1 MIYVFLADGFEEV
14 EALAP
19 VDILRRAGLQVQTVG
34 VTGKTVMGK
43 HNIPVT
49 ADIEIREIA
58 LNSDL
63 QAVVLPGGLP
73 GAENLD
79 ASKEVQAAI
88 DFAAAN
94 GKFLCA
100 ICAAPFILGK
110 KCLLNGK
117 SAICYPGFEVDLQ
130 GANIAESAVC
140 RDGNCITAKGMGV
153 AVEFG
158 LEITAALFNRETADN
173 IRKSI
178 QCV

>member
-1 MIYVFLADGFEEV
+1 MVYVFLADGFEEI

-19 VDILRRAGLQVQTVG
+19 VDILRRAGIEVQTVG
-34 VTGKTVMGK
+34 VNGKTVMGK

-49 ADIEIREIA
+49 ADIPVTELT
-58 LNSDL
+58 LNGDL

-73 GAENLD
+73 GAKNLD
-79 ASKEVQAAI
+79 ASESVQGAI
-88 DFAAAN
+88 DYAAQN
-94 GKFLCA
+94 EKFLCA

-110 KCLLNGK
+110 KDLLNGK
-117 SAICYPGFEVDLQ
+117 TAICFPGFEDDLR
-130 GANIAESAVC
+130 GAVISDCAVC
-140 RDGNCITAKGMGV
+140 RDGNYITAKGAGV

-158 LEITAALFNRETADN
+158 LQIVAAVKDAAIADE

>member
-19 VDILRRAGLQVQTVG
+19 VDILRRAGLEVQTVG
-34 VTGKTVMGK
+34 VTGKTVMGR

-49 ADIEIREIA
+49 ADIAISEMA
-58 LNSDL
+58 LNNDL

-73 GAENLD
+73 GADNLH
-79 ASKEVQAAI
+79 ASSEVQAAI
-88 DFAAAN
+88 DFAAEN
-94 GKFLCA
+94 GKYLCA

-110 KCLLNGK
+110 KGLLNGK
-117 SAICYPGFEVDLQ
+117 TAICYPGFENDLH
-130 GANIAESAVC
+130 GAVLSDSAVC

-153 AVEFG
+153 AVDFG
-158 LEITAALFNRETADN
+158 LQIVAALKDCETADK
-173 IRKSI
+173 IRESI

>member
-19 VDILRRAGLQVQTVG
+19 VDILRRAGLSVQTVG
-34 VTGKTVMGK
+34 VNGKTVMGK

-49 ADIEIREIA
+49 ADMESAEIA
-58 LNSDL
+58 LNDDL
-63 QAVVLPGGLP
+63 QAVVLPGGIP

-79 ASKEVQAAI
+79 ASKAVQAAI
-88 DFAAAN
+88 DFAAKN

-110 KCLLNGK
+110 KGLLNGK
-117 SAICYPGFEVDLQ
+117 TAICYPGYEPDLQ
-130 GANIAESAVC
+130 GATISKSAVC

-158 LEITAALFNRETADN
+158 LEIVAALKDTDAAEK

-178 QCV
+178 QCI

>member
-19 VDILRRAGLQVQTVG
+19 VDILRRAGLSVQTVG
-34 VTGKTVMGK
+34 VNGKTVMGK
-43 HNIPVT
+43 HNIPVS
-49 ADIEIREIA
+49 ADIEIAEIA
-58 LNSDL
+58 LHDDL
-63 QAVVLPGGLP
+63 QAVVLPGGIP

-88 DFAAAN
+88 DFAAKN

-110 KCLLNGK
+110 KGLLNGK
-117 SAICYPGFEVDLQ
+117 NAICYPGFESDLH
-130 GANIAESAVC
+130 GATISKSAVC

-158 LEITAALFNRETADN
+158 LEIVAALKDN
-173 IRKSI
+173 DAAEKIRKSI

>member
-63 QAVVLPGGLP
+63 QAVVLPGGIP
-73 GAENLD
+73 GA
-79 ASKEVQAAI
+79 
-88 DFAAAN
+88 
-94 GKFLCA
+94 
-100 ICAAPFILGK
+100 
-110 KCLLNGK
+110 
-117 SAICYPGFEVDLQ
+117 
-130 GANIAESAVC
+130 
-140 RDGNCITAKGMGV
+140 
-153 AVEFG
+153 
-158 LEITAALFNRETADN
+158 
-173 IRKSI
+173 
-178 QCV
+178 

>member
-19 VDILRRAGLQVQTVG
+19 VDILRRAGLSVQTVG
-34 VTGKTVMGK
+34 VNGKTVMGK

-49 ADIEIREIA
+49 ADIEIAEIA

-79 ASKEVQAAI
+79 ASKEVQTAI
-88 DFAAAN
+88 DFAAKN

-110 KCLLNGK
+110 KGLLNGK
-117 SAICYPGFEVDLQ
+117 NAICYPGFESDLQ
-130 GANIAESAVC
+130 GATISKSAVC

-153 AVEFG
+153 AVDFG
-158 LEITAALFNRETADN
+158 LEIVAALKDN
-173 IRKSI
+173 DAAEKIRKSI

>member
-1 MIYVFLADGFEEV
+1 
-14 EALAP
+14 
-19 VDILRRAGLQVQTVG
+19 
-34 VTGKTVMGK
+34 MGK

-63 QAVVLPGGLP
+63 QAVVLPGGIP

-110 KCLLNGK
+110 QGLLNGK

-153 AVEFG
+153 AVDFG
-158 LEITAALFNRETADN
+158 LEITAALLNRETADN